1 MKLIFSMP
9 AVPSATPAHENS
21 AWIGPPHSSSALSM
35 LALSRRS
42 RSIALAPASVTGA
55 KSITTTS
62 APRSCTSSATA
73 APMPVAPPTTSARLP
88 SYRNASAFITVLL
101 SSRSSLPHPLP
112 RSRSRAEATDQAG
125 RHAVGVELARHQVAR
140 AHPAPPGPLAEREVG
155 PRGARRRRH
164 HLHPLERL
172 LDATGRQGMGV
183 GERVEEHGGEVAVH
197 HRRAVLRA
205 TTGRGFEAV
214 EELLPHRVALVV
226 LVEASPP

>member
-21 AWIGPPHSSSALSM
+21 AWIGPPHSSSAVSM

-42 RSIALAPASVTGA
+42 RLIALSPARVTGA

-88 SYRNASAFITVLL
+88 SYLNASAFITCSCRRCESET
-101 SSRSSLPHPLP
+101 SSTSFSPIARPLAP
-112 RSRSRAEATDQAG
+112 SPSRGAEAADQAG
-125 RHAVGVELARHQVAR
+125 GGAVGIELAGHQVAR
-140 AHPAPPGPLAEREVG
+140 THPAPTRPLPEREVG
-155 PRGARRRRH
+155 AGRAGCRRH

-172 LDATGRQGMGV
+172 LHTAGRQRVGV
-183 GERVEEHGGEVAVH
+183 GERVQEHGGEVAIDH
-197 HRRAVLRA
+197 GRAVLRT
-205 TTGRGFEAV
+205 TTGLGLEPV
-214 EELLPHRVALVV
+214 EELLA
-226 LVEASPP
+226 